1 MQTRTLLGY
10 PQIIHFNR
18 VFPYKPSILGS
29 GVPRWPF
36 HYFFERN
43 GYPMGNWMD
52 GKRLWSSFWWK
63 FLAWKWWWDL
73 FRDHLFCF
81 SVEKEHFLSQ
91 EGVSKKK
98 TANYPCQRFDF
109 SRKQS
114 HVSFI
119 LCCVR
124 FAPFPYILRCIVTKE
139 LHHLNVEQICVG
151 LVISQIMSANVS
163 TTKAPPYPKSCYS
176 RQHPPNPAFC
186 HSGLGFLLIVNL
198 TPKDCI

>member
-1 MQTRTLLGY
+1 MVIRWEIGWMESVFGAVFGGNFLRGNGGETCFGITSSVSVLKKNT
-10 PQIIHFNR
+10 FWAKR
-18 VFPYKPSILGS
+18 VCL
-29 GVPRWPF
+29 
-36 HYFFERN
+36 
-43 GYPMGNWMD
+43 
-52 GKRLWSSFWWK
+52 KRK
-63 FLAWKWWWDL
+63 
-73 FRDHLFCF
+73 R
-81 SVEKEHFLSQ
+81 
-91 EGVSKKK
+91 
-98 TANYPCQRFDF
+98 ANYPCQRFDF